1 MSDEKE
7 PVIPDEDFKRIIED
21 FIQSLKQREE
31 ELKRPKKASG
41 GFIEKPIYYTQKPGL
56 EQIITRYR
64 KRLSDGGT
72 PNDDVNIMRYLFSVL
87 ENAIGLTDY
96 ERKLREDL
104 KKDLEKIDGKERR

>member
-1 MSDEKE
+1 MLDKQ
-7 PVIPDEDFKRIIED
+7 PAIPAEDFKRIIED
-21 FIQSLKQREE
+21 FIKNLKQREE
-31 ELKRPKKASG
+31 ELKKPKKAGG

-56 EQIITRYR
+56 EQIITTYR
-64 KRLSDGGT
+64 KRLSYGGT